1 MNFKPQIVTCCA
13 AIALLLV
20 SACTQALVDGN
31 SKGGIVESQPRLN
44 IGFVG
49 VEFERFAKRSQ
60 EISLEKADRH
70 CAQFNKRARIIVK
83 GDYAF
88 QFECVGGPE
97 KGT

>member
-1 MNFKPQIVTCCA
+1 MNFKPQILPCA
-13 AIALLLV
+13 AMALLMV
-20 SACTQALVDGN
+20 SACRPTIVDGN
-31 SKGGIVESQPRLN
+31 SKGGIVESQSRLN

-60 EISLEKADRH
+60 AISLEKADRH
-70 CAQFNKRARIIVK
+70 CGQFDKRARIIVK
-83 GDYAF
+83 GDNAF

>member
-1 MNFKPQIVTCCA
+1 MNFKPQIATCA
-13 AIALLLV
+13 AMALLKV
-20 SACTQALVDGN
+20 SACRPTIVDGN
-31 SKGGIVESQPRLN
+31 FNGGIVKSQSRLG
-44 IGFVG
+44 IRFVG

-70 CAQFNKRARIIVK
+70 CAQFDKRARIIVK

-97 KGT
+97 KGN